1 MTVRVKLHYQ
11 HLHHSQLVSAL
22 QSSSTLWPTA
32 AARLELAGTTE
43 KEVEEERRPSP

>member
-1 MTVRVKLHYQ
+1 MPVRVRLNQQ

-32 AARLELAGTTE
+32 AARLELAGATA
-43 KEVEEERRPSP
+43 KEAEEERRPSP